1 MESKLKALK
10 VVELKDL
17 LTRAEIPIPA
27 KANKPDLIAKIID
40 SPAAL
45 DVFDEIHGGGS
56 VRPSGANTP
65 KPSVGQDVDVEMSKP
80 AAKPQ
85 EKSDILAPPEP
96 FDWSAGADAATDAS
110 TKPTPKPLTT
120 TSVKPSSKRE
130 PAPTQIAETTT
141 EETPKADAPV
151 VEEDEEIK
159 KRRARA
165 ERFGIPLVTP
175 KQTQA
180 RKGPKLAPA
189 VSNNS
194 AAAATSNGTAKKTK
208 EPKITK
214 TVVEDP
220 EKLKARAMKFGL
232 PEKTKHV
239 KPSSEAAARVTGQ
252 AKPSEVAKGITGQK
266 RAAPEETLDSEEAE
280 RRRKRAE
287 RFGLPVKT

>member
-17 LTRAEIPIPA
+17 LTRAQIPIPA

-65 KPSVGQDVDVEMSKP
+65 KPPVGQDVDVEKSKP

-85 EKSDILAPPEP
+85 GKSDILAPPEP

-110 TKPTPKPLTT
+110 TKSTPKPSMTS
-120 TSVKPSSKRE
+120 SVKPPSKKE
-130 PAPTQIAETTT
+130 PASTLAAATAT

-165 ERFGIPLVTP
+165 ERFGVPLVTP
-175 KQTQA
+175 RQTQT
-180 RKGPKLAPA
+180 RKGPKPAPA
-189 VSNNS
+189 ASNNN
-194 AAAATSNGTAKKTK
+194 AAAATLNGTAKKTK
-208 EPKITK
+208 DSKIVK
-214 TVVEDP
+214 TVEEDP

-252 AKPSEVAKGITGQK
+252 AKPSEAAKGSTGHK